1 MLWFV
6 LFVEYLRCLVFVF
19 IFFAG
24 VNLHCNFILG
34 KSSIYRET
42 QHPQGVAGLEKV
54 QEVEDILSSKYQRQP
69 SVPEVEFPKPVFII
83 PLEPEVLL
91 TEGAPLHLEAQVEP
105 RNDPNLKIEWYFNG
119 KALTH
124 GKFIV

>member
-1 MLWFV
+1 MIFPRSKLI
-6 LFVEYLRCLVFVF
+6 LVS
-19 IFFAG
+19 
-24 VNLHCNFILG
+24 G
-34 KSSIYRET
+34 KSQIYRET

-69 SVPEVEFPKPVFII
+69 SAPEVEFPKPVFII

-105 RNDPNLKIEWYFNG
+105 RNDPDLKLEWYFNG

-124 GKFIV
+124 GNYTYQYYVKFKEKISNSSLM